1 MNKIET
7 KRLLKKQLRLGL
19 KIIQYSKKIKKGMTY
34 EEAWKVSSNT
44 EQIAYDLSR
53 TIKALNEQF
62 S

>member
-1 MNKIET
+1 M
-7 KRLLKKQLRLGL
+7 KRELRNILNKQLKLGL
-19 KIIQYSKKIKKGMTY
+19 KIIQYSKKIKEGMTY

-53 TIKALNEQF
+53 TIKTLDEQL

>member
-1 MNKIET
+1 M
-7 KRLLKKQLRLGL
+7 KRKLRNILNKQLKLGL
-19 KIIQYSKKIKKGMTY
+19 KIIQYSEKIKEGMTY

-53 TIKALNEQF
+53 TIKALDEQL

>member
-1 MNKIET
+1 M
-7 KRLLKKQLRLGL
+7 KRELRNILNKQLKLGL
-19 KIIQYSKKIKKGMTY
+19 KIIQYSEKIKEGMTY

-53 TIKALNEQF
+53 TIKALDEQL